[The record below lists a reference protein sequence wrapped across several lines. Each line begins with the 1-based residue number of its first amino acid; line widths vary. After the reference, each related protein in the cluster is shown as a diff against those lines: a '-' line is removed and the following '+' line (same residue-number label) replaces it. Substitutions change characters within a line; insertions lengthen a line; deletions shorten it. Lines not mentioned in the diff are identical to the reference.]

1 MVEQVVEHAS
11 EHGAALADS
20 VHGSAQAAAHAA
32 QDTLTHLA
40 ASAHGAAA
48 NGAEHGESGV
58 EFIMHHVLAHP
69 VIKLPTVYGVDLSI
83 TNHILWMWI
92 VAAMLIAAFWV
103 AFRKPALVPRGLA
116 NALESLVAYIRDD
129 VIIPNLGHD
138 ARAYAPYLLTAF
150 FFIMLCNLVG
160 LAPYGATAT
169 GNIAVTGTMAI
180 LTFLVVQ
187 IAGVRKHGFFGYL
200 ATFSPPGI
208 PFLLKFIMVP
218 VEVISMIT
226 KHFALAIRLFANM
239 IAGHITILAL
249 MSIIFI
255 FKNWFIS
262 PFPLAIILFSAILE
276 VLIALIQA
284 YVFTI
289 LSAVFI
295 GASVAEG
302 H

>member
-1 MVEQVVEHAS
+1 MIEQIVEHAS
-11 EHGAALADS
+11 
-20 VHGSAQAAAHAA
+20 VHGEAVQQAAEKA
-32 QDTLTHLA
+32 
-40 ASAHGAAA
+40 
-48 NGAEHGESGV
+48 AEHGESGV
-58 EFIMHHVLAHP
+58 GFIMHHIVAHP

-92 VAAMLIAAFWV
+92 VSAVLIIAFGV
-103 AFRKPALVPRGLA
+103 SFRRPALVPRGLA
-116 NALESLVAYIRDD
+116 NALESLVAYLRDD
-129 VIIPNLGHD
+129 VILPNLGHD

-150 FFIMLCNLVG
+150 FFILLCNLAG
-160 LAPYGATAT
+160 LVPYGATAT
-169 GNIAVTGTMAI
+169 GNIAVTASMA
-180 LTFLVVQ
+180 LMTFFVVQ
-187 IAGVRKHGFFGYL
+187 VAGVRKHGFFGYL

-218 VEVISMIT
+218 VEVISMLT

-249 MSIIFI
+249 MSIIFF
-255 FKNWFIS
+255 FKSWLLS
-262 PFPLAIILFSAILE
+262 PFPLGIILFSALLE

-295 GASVAEG
+295 SASLAEG

>member
-1 MVEQVVEHAS
+1 MIEQILEHS
-11 EHGAALADS
+11 
-20 VHGSAQAAAHAA
+20 
-32 QDTLTHLA
+32 
-40 ASAHGAAA
+40 
-48 NGAEHGESGV
+48 AEHGEAVQQAAKHAAEQGESGV
-58 EFIMHHVLAHP
+58 GFIMHHVLPHP
-69 VIKLPTVYGVDLSI
+69 VIKLPTVWGIDLSI

-92 VAAMLIAAFWV
+92 VAAVLILAFYV
-103 AFRKPALVPRGLA
+103 AFRRPSLVPHGLA
-116 NALESLVAYIRDD
+116 NALESLVAYLRDD
-129 VIIPNLGHD
+129 IIKPNLGH
-138 ARAYAPYLLTAF
+138 AGEAYAPYLLTAF
-150 FFIMLCNLVG
+150 FFILLCNLAG
-160 LAPYGATAT
+160 LVPYGATAT
-169 GNIAVTGTMAI
+169 GNIAVTATLA
-180 LTFLVVQ
+180 LFTFFMVQ

-249 MSIIFI
+249 LTVIFF
-255 FKNWFIS
+255 FKNWLVS
-262 PFPLAIILFSAILE
+262 AFPLAIILFSAVLE
-276 VLIALIQA
+276 VLISLIQA

-295 GASVAEG
+295 SASVSEG

>member
-1 MVEQVVEHAS
+1 MITQIVEHAS
-11 EHGAALADS
+11 EHGEA
-20 VHGSAQAAAHAA
+20 VQQAAGQA
-32 QDTLTHLA
+32 
-40 ASAHGAAA
+40 
-48 NGAEHGESGV
+48 AEHGESGV
-58 EFIMHHVLAHP
+58 GFIMHHILAHP
-69 VIKLPTVYGVDLSI
+69 VIKLPTVYGIDLSI
-83 TNHILWMWI
+83 TNHVLWMWI
-92 VAAMLIAAFWV
+92 VSALLILGFYV
-103 AFRKPALVPRGLA
+103 AFRKPKLVPHGLA
-116 NALESLVAYIRDD
+116 NALESLVVFIRDD
-129 VIIPNLGHD
+129 VIMPNLGYE

-150 FFIMLCNLVG
+150 FFIMLCNLAG
-160 LAPYGATAT
+160 LVPYGATAT
-169 GNIAVTGTMAI
+169 GNIGVTAALAL
-180 LTFLVVQ
+180 LTFFMVQ

-218 VEVISMIT
+218 VEVISMVT

-249 MSIIFI
+249 LSVIFM
-255 FKNWFIS
+255 FKNWLVS

-276 VLIALIQA
+276 VLISLIQA

-295 GASVAEG
+295 SASVAEG